1 MCLWSVWLFEK
12 EREKKQWRTRN
23 KNGLCLGFRSQ
34 PDPNGNSSSF
44 AHLGSSLAILSMV
57 SARYSLSL
65 VFGAIFG
72 FSEKKNIKNGF
83 WTSWW
88 MRKRKRVGKKELG
101 FLHFSVFLQNCA
113 VFFFFLIEFD
123 WFSPVWL
130 LRKWEWNLE
139 RKWSL
144 VDSFYFFL
152 LILFYYYYSLNLC
165 SVSLRAKWIVFE
177 KLFSLMAK

>member
-72 FSEKKNIKNGF
+72 FSEKKIITNGF
-83 WTSWW
+83 WTFGEWEKGKGW
-88 MRKRKRVGKKELG
+88 EKKKEIK

-113 VFFFFLIEFD
+113 GFFFFFLGFNLIGF
-123 WFSPVWL
+123 L
-130 LRKWEWNLE
+130 LFGAEKMRMELGKKVKSCW
-139 RKWSL
+139 
-144 VDSFYFFL
+144 FFL
-152 LILFYYYYSLNLC
+152 LLLIDIILLLLLS
-165 SVSLRAKWIVFE
+165 
-177 KLFSLMAK
+177 

>member
-72 FSEKKNIKNGF
+72 FSEKKIITNGF
-83 WTSWW
+83 WTFGEWEKGKGW
-88 MRKRKRVGKKELG
+88 EKKRNKVFT
-101 FLHFSVFLQNCA
+101 FLSFLAKLCR
-113 VFFFFLIEFD
+113 FFFWDLI
-123 WFSPVWL
+123 WLVFSCLV

-152 LILFYYYYSLNLC
+152 LILFYCYYSLNLC

-177 KLFSLMAK
+177 KLFSLMVK

>member
-44 AHLGSSLAILSMV
+44 AHLVSSLAILSMV

-113 VFFFFLIEFD
+113 VFFFWLNLIGFLLFGC
-123 WFSPVWL
+123 
-130 LRKWEWNLE
+130 WENENGTWKE
-139 RKWSL
+139 SE
-144 VDSFYFFL
+144 VL
-152 LILFYYYYSLNLC
+152 LILSTSSYWYYSIIITLLIC
-165 SVSLRAKWIVFE
+165 A
-177 KLFSLMAK
+177 LFLWEQNG